1 MKWSLIATDILLA
14 GSIVL
19 FAVGANELARELFQM
34 PLALLLLAI
43 IVSARILDTQ

>member
-14 GSIVL
+14 VSIAL
-19 FAVGANELARELFQM
+19 FALGADDLAQELFQL
-34 PLALLLLAI
+34 PLVLLLLAI